1 MLIGLAYRLLGSRA
15 EAEDVVQDTFLA
27 WSGTDRAV
35 IEQPRAWLSSVCTR
49 RALDVLNRLGAA
61 APIMSVTGCRSRS
74 RPGTAGRLNRIS

>member
-27 WSGTDRAV
+27 WSGADRAV

-49 RALDVLNRLGAA
+49 RALDVLTARRL
-61 APIMSVTGCRSRS
+61 
-74 RPGTAGRLNRIS
+74 L